1 MNIFTEID
9 WSACAR
15 SVKEGNK
22 RRYVIDVNGVK
33 YGNPLYTCVGQI
45 AERRRSING
54 SLTMTFE
61 EAAAKVKN
69 LKKKPSD
76 DEMLQVYSL
85 YKQATVGDINTP
97 KPGATDVTAKAKWSA
112 WEAKKRDEPG

>member
-45 AERRRSING
+45 AERRKRVMLSYDIIWVSLCSLGMRHEELLALIFLKPVSVAHPKHEARAINS
-54 SLTMTFE
+54 SLDTNF
-61 EAAAKVKN
+61 
-69 LKKKPSD
+69 
-76 DEMLQVYSL
+76 
-85 YKQATVGDINTP
+85 
-97 KPGATDVTAKAKWSA
+97 
-112 WEAKKRDEPG
+112 